1 MRNFN
6 TLILSTCLLLA
17 LLFQTDVVLGGG
29 LVIIEED
36 DNGGKN
42 AFQINSYS
50 FDVSAHLNVQVL
62 TDEGQSVWLENH
74 EKPAYLYNSEEA
86 SIWLSNNNEMEK
98 NPQNKTVLKT
108 EKGTAIINTHTG
120 IVNYT
125 PKANAIGNDV
135 IYYKIQCNTCADNS
149 QKTLALS
156 FATAQKANQNLQQ
169 RIDLQVDNYPNPFTE
184 TTIVQ
189 YVLQQDG
196 NTNIQLYDLTGALIK
211 VIKTNEYEKAGAY
224 SFELEAKELPKGVY
238 YINILNNQSKIT
250 QQILKL

>member
-6 TLILSTCLLLA
+6 TFILSSCLLLA
-17 LLFQTDVVLGGG
+17 LLFQTEAVLGIQP
-29 LVIIEED
+29 VIIEEY

-42 AFQINSYS
+42 IHQINSQS
-50 FDVSAHLNVQVL
+50 FDVSAHLKVQVL
-62 TDEGQSVWLENH
+62 TDAGQKFWLKDH
-74 EKPAYLYNSEEA
+74 EKPSYLYNSDA
-86 SIWLSNNNEMEK
+86 VSIWLADNNEIEL
-98 NPQNKTVLKT
+98 NAQNKTVLKT
-108 EKGTAIINTHTG
+108 EKGMAVINTNTG

-135 IYYKIQCNTCADNS
+135 IYYKIQCNTCDDDS

-156 FATAQKANQNLQQ
+156 FATAQKTNQYLQQ

-184 TTIVQ
+184 TTVVQ

-196 NTNIQLYDLTGALIK
+196 NTNIQLYDLTGSLIK
-211 VIKTNEYEKAGAY
+211 VIKTNEYEKAGTY
-224 SFELEAKELPKGVY
+224 SFELEARELPKGVY
-238 YINILNNQSKIT
+238 YISIRNNQDKIT